1 MKRRIIIIAVVVVVI
16 GALIGFFALRG
27 QQAAEQA
34 YSDLETEVAETG
46 SLQASVGATGV
57 VRANQTATLAW
68 ETSGTVEDVMVEIG
82 DQVSAEDKL
91 AQLGKKSLAQN
102 LILAEADLV
111 NVKQALEDLKDAY
124 SALAVAQAAQAV
136 ANAKDSVDFY
146 QTRLNSLNSPAPQVD
161 IDQAEANVVLAGEQ
175 LDDAQEKYEPYESKP
190 DTTTKAALKSALAQ
204 AQKNYDSA
212 VRLLNNLQGTAND
225 LDLEVG
231 QANLELAQQQLADAQ
246 SAYEDVKAGPDPD
259 DIAAAEARIAA
270 TESTL
275 AMAYIEAP
283 FAGTITQVV
292 AKSGDQVAPGLI
304 AFRIDDLS
312 HLLVDVDISEVDIN
326 RIEVGQIATLT
337 FDAIQQEEYNGTVVE
352 VSPVGDL
359 TQGVVNF
366 KVTVELTDADASVR
380 PGMTAAVNIIVQ
392 EFNDALLVPNRAVR
406 LLDGNR
412 IVYVLNNMN
421 QLEIV
426 KVELGASSDNYSQ
439 VVGGDLKAGEK
450 LVLNPPLVF
459 GPGGESMPPPNAIRR

>member
-16 GALIGFFALRG
+16 GALIGFFILRG
-27 QQAAEQA
+27 RQAAEQA
-34 YSDLETEVAETG
+34 YSDLETEIAETG

-57 VRANQTATLAW
+57 VRANQTATLSW

-91 AQLGKKSLAQN
+91 SQLNKKSLSQS
-102 LILAEADLV
+102 LILAEAELV
-111 NVKQALEDLKDAY
+111 SAKQALEDLQDAY
-124 SALAVAQAAQAV
+124 AELAVAQAAQAV
-136 ANAKDSVDFY
+136 ANAKDSVDYY

-161 IDQAEANVVLAGEQ
+161 IDQAEANVILAQEQ
-175 LDDAQEKYEPYESKP
+175 LDDAKENYEPYESKP
-190 DTTTKAALKSALAQ
+190 DTVTKATLKSALAQ

-231 QANLELAQQQLADAQ
+231 QANLDLAQQQLADAQ
-246 SAYEDVKAGPDPD
+246 SAYDEVKAGPDPD

-270 TESTL
+270 TEATL

-283 FAGTITQVV
+283 FAGTITQIT
-292 AKSGDQVAPGLI
+292 AKPGDQVAPGML

-312 HLLVDVDISEVDIN
+312 RLLVDVSISEVDIN
-326 RIEVGQIATLT
+326 RIEVGQLATLT
-337 FDAIQQEEYNGTVVE
+337 FDAILQEEYSGTVVE
-352 VSPVGDL
+352 VSPVGDISS
-359 TQGVVNF
+359 GVVNF
-366 KVTVELTDADASVR
+366 NVTVELTDPDAAVR
-380 PGMTAAVNIIVQ
+380 PGMTAAVNIVVE
-392 EFNDALLVPNRAVR
+392 EFNNALLVPNRAVR

-439 VVGGDLKAGEK
+439 VVGGDLAEGEK
-450 LVLNPPLVF
+450 IVLNPPIVF